1 MKMETEMNDH
11 LNLPEPIAA
20 YFAADCH
27 DIDSIARCFTNDAVA
42 KDEGHSHVGIAA
54 IKQWKSDVAA
64 KFDYRCEPL
73 AVAQANGM
81 TVVTS
86 RVTGN
91 FPGSP
96 LDLRYGFR
104 LERGKIASLE
114 IVP

>member
-1 MKMETEMNDH
+1 MNNH

-27 DIDSIARCFTNDAVA
+27 DIEAIARCFTTDAVA
-42 KDEGHSHVGIAA
+42 KDEGHSYAGIAA
-54 IKQWKSDVAA
+54 IKQWKADAAA
-64 KFDYRCEPL
+64 KFDYACEAL
-73 AVAQANGM
+73 AVVQANDT

-96 LDLRYGFR
+96 VDLRYGFR
-104 LERGKIASLE
+104 LQRGKIASLE
-114 IVP
+114 IIP

>member
-1 MKMETEMNDH
+1 METEMNNH

-27 DIDSIARCFTNDAVA
+27 DIEAIARCFTSDAMA
-42 KDEGHSHVGIAA
+42 KDEGHSYAGIAA

-64 KFDYRCEPL
+64 KFNYAYEAL
-73 AVAQANGM
+73 AVAQANGK

-96 LDLRYGFR
+96 VDLRYGFR
-104 LERGKIASLE
+104 LQRGKIASLE
-114 IVP
+114 IMP